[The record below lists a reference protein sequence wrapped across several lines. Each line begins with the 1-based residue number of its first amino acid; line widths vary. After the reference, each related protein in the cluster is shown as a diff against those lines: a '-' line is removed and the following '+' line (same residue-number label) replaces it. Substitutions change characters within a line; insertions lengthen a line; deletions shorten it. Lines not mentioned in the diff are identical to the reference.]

1 MQPVLVVDDDD
12 VTRAFIEHTLACAGH
27 EVHTA
32 CDGQA
37 ALEIIRR
44 DETRLVVSDWEMPR
58 LNGDE
63 LCREIRAADLSAY
76 VYVILLTSRS
86 GPEEVV
92 EGLRA
97 GADDFI
103 GKPFNPEELVVRVRA
118 GERVLALETRDLTI
132 FALARLA
139 ESRDSDTGAHLERVQ
154 SFSKALAQHLALRD
168 GFRTIVDP
176 EFVRLIY
183 LTSPLHDIGKV
194 GVPDCVLLK
203 PGQLN
208 EREFDI
214 MKLHTTL
221 GAQTLSAA
229 MSKYPHA
236 KFLQMARDIAATHH
250 ERFNGTGYPQGL
262 RGDAIPLA
270 GRIVALADVYDA
282 LTSRRVYK
290 PAFTHEV
297 ARSMI
302 VAESG
307 QHFDPEVVAAFLS
320 AEVEFQAINERFSR
334 QLPTDRGTVAALS
347 STGVYGTP
355 TLPPS
360 ASCELVATPS

>member
-1 MQPVLVVDDDD
+1 MQPVLVVDDDE
-12 VTRAFIEHTLACAGH
+12 VTRAFIEHTLGSAGH
-27 EVHTA
+27 EVQTA
-32 CDGQA
+32 CDGQT
-37 ALEIIRR
+37 ALDIILR
-44 DETRLVVSDWEMPR
+44 DETRLVISDWEMPG
-58 LNGDE
+58 LCGPE
-63 LCREIRAADLSAY
+63 LCQAIRAADLSAY
-76 VYVILLTSRS
+76 VYVILLTSRNS
-86 GPEEVV
+86 PSEVV

-118 GERVLALETRDLTI
+118 GERVLGLETRDLTI
-132 FALARLA
+132 FALARMA

-154 SFSKALAQHLALRD
+154 NFSKVLAQHLALRD
-168 GFRTIVDP
+168 GFRHTVNP

-208 EREFDI
+208 EREFAI
-214 MKLHTTL
+214 MKTHTTL
-221 GAQTLSAA
+221 GAETLSAA
-229 MSKYPHA
+229 LSKYPHA

-250 ERFNGTGYPQGL
+250 ERFDGSGYPRGL
-262 RGDAIPLA
+262 RGDEIPLV

-290 PAFTHEV
+290 PALTHEV

-307 QHFDPEVVAAFLS
+307 KHFDPEVVAAFVS
-320 AEVEFQAINERFSR
+320 AEGEFQAIRERFSN
-334 QLPTDRGTVAALS
+334 QSAEHSLAGAA
-347 STGVYGTP
+347 
-355 TLPPS
+355 S
-360 ASCELVATPS
+360 ASDSDAAAASSAAGVLVASPG